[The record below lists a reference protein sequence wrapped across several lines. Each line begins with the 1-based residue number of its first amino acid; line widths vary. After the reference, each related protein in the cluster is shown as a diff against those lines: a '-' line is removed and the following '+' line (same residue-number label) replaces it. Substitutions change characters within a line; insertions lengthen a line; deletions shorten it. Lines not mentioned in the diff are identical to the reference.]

1 MLPKFLLADNS
12 QESPDTIYVV
22 HTEEP
27 KFIVESDI
35 EDFWSNQ
42 KVHWLSEAPVSEEVI
57 RALLEDAENFLDDE
71 FESQENLYGEGEDDD
86 DED

>member
-57 RALLEDAENFLDDE
+57 RALLEDAETFLDDE
-71 FESQENLYGEGEDDD
+71 FESQENLYGEEED

>member
-12 QESPDTIYVV
+12 QECPDTIYVV

-42 KVHWLSEAPVSEEVI
+42 KVHWLSEAPESEELI
-57 RALLEDAENFLDDE
+57 RALLEDAETFLDDE
-71 FESQENLYGEGEDDD
+71 FENQDNLYAED
-86 DED
+86 DEDED

>member
-57 RALLEDAENFLDDE
+57 RALLEDAETFLDDE
-71 FESQENLYGEGEDDD
+71 FENQENLYG
-86 DED
+86 DEDEDED

>member
-12 QESPDTIYVV
+12 QEAPDTIFVV

-42 KVHWLSEAPVSEEVI
+42 EVHWLSEVPESKEVI
-57 RALLEDAENFLDDE
+57 NQLLEEAEEYLEAE
-71 FESQENLYGEGEDDD
+71 FESQENLFEEEED
-86 DED
+86 

>member
-12 QESPDTIYVV
+12 QETPDTIFVV

-42 KVHWLSEAPVSEEVI
+42 EIHWLSDTPTDEDVI
-57 RALLEDAENFLDDE
+57 NKLLEETEEYLEAE
-71 FESQENLYGEGEDDD
+71 FESQENLFDEDD
-86 DED
+86 EL

>member
-12 QESPDTIYVV
+12 QEAPDTIFVV
-22 HTEEP
+22 HTKEP

-42 KVHWLSEAPVSEEVI
+42 KIHWLSEAPDSENI
-57 RALLEDAENFLDDE
+57 TKQLLEEAEEYLEAE
-71 FESQENLYGEGEDDD
+71 FESQEALF
-86 DED
+86 DEDEED

>member
-12 QESPDTIYVV
+12 QETPDTIFVV

-42 KVHWLSEAPVSEEVI
+42 EIHWLSEAPDDEDLI
-57 RALLEDAENFLDDE
+57 NQLLEEAEEYLEAE
-71 FESQENLYGEGEDDD
+71 FESQENLFDEEDQ
-86 DED
+86 

>member
-12 QESPDTIYVV
+12 QETPDTIFVV

-42 KVHWLSEAPVSEEVI
+42 EIHWLSDIPDSEDTI
-57 RALLEDAENFLDDE
+57 HQLLEEAEEYLEAE
-71 FESQENLYGEGEDDD
+71 FESQENLF
-86 DED
+86 DEDED

>member
-35 EDFWSNQ
+35 EDFWLNQ
-42 KVHWLSEAPVSEEVI
+42 EIHWLSEAPESQELI
-57 RALLEDAENFLDDE
+57 NSLLEEAENFLEDE
-71 FESQENLYGEGEDDD
+71 FENQEDLYDD
-86 DED
+86 DEDV

>member
-12 QESPDTIYVV
+12 QECPDTIFVV

-42 KVHWLSEAPVSEEVI
+42 HVHWLSEAPASEELI
-57 RALLEDAENFLDDE
+57 KALLEDAENFLEEE
-71 FESQENLYGEGEDDD
+71 FENQDNLYAEDD

>member
-12 QESPDTIYVV
+12 QECPDTIYVV

-35 EDFWSNQ
+35 EDFWANQ
-42 KVHWLSEAPVSEEVI
+42 KVHWLSEAPVSEELI
-57 RALLEDAENFLDDE
+57 KALLEDAETFLDEE
-71 FESQENLYGEGEDDD
+71 FESQENLYGEDDD

>member
-12 QESPDTIYVV
+12 QECPDTIFVV

-42 KVHWLSEAPVSEEVI
+42 QVHWLSEAPESEDI
-57 RALLEDAENFLDDE
+57 IKALLEDAENFLEDE
-71 FESQENLYGEGEDDD
+71 FENQDNLYAE
-86 DED
+86 DEDED

>member
-12 QESPDTIYVV
+12 QVTPDTIFVV
-22 HTEEP
+22 HTETP

-42 KVHWLSEAPVSEEVI
+42 VVHWLSEAPQSEETI
-57 RALLEDAENFLDDE
+57 KQLLEEAEEYLEAE
-71 FESQENLYGEGEDDD
+71 FDSQENLF
-86 DED
+86 DEDGEE

>member
-12 QESPDTIYVV
+12 QECPDTIFVL

-42 KVHWLSEAPVSEEVI
+42 KVHWFSEAPTSEEVI
-57 RALLEDAENFLDDE
+57 KALLEDAEAFLEEE
-71 FESQENLYGEGEDDD
+71 FENQEALYGEEDD

>member
-12 QESPDTIYVV
+12 QETPDTIFVV

-42 KVHWLSEAPVSEEVI
+42 EIHWLSEIPDSEDI
-57 RALLEDAENFLDDE
+57 INQLLEEAEEYLEAE
-71 FESQENLYGEGEDDD
+71 FESQENLFEEEED
-86 DED
+86 

>member
-12 QESPDTIYVV
+12 QETPDTIFVV

-42 KVHWLSEAPVSEEVI
+42 EIHWLSEIPDSEEEI
-57 RALLEDAENFLDDE
+57 NQLLKEAEEYLEAE
-71 FESQENLYGEGEDDD
+71 FESQENLFDEED
-86 DED
+86 

>member
-12 QESPDTIYVV
+12 QETPDTIFVV

-42 KVHWLSEAPVSEEVI
+42 EIHWLSEIPDSEDVI
-57 RALLEDAENFLDDE
+57 NQLLEEAEEYLEAE
-71 FESQENLYGEGEDDD
+71 FESQENLFEEEED
-86 DED
+86 

>member
-12 QESPDTIYVV
+12 QECPDTIFVV

-35 EDFWSNQ
+35 EDFNSNQ
-42 KVHWLSEAPVSEEVI
+42 KVHWLSEVPASEEI
-57 RALLEDAENFLDDE
+57 IKALLEDAENFLEDE
-71 FESQENLYGEGEDDD
+71 FESQDNLFDDDDDDD
-86 DED
+86 DE

>member
-35 EDFWSNQ
+35 EDFSSNQ
-42 KVHWLSEAPVSEEVI
+42 EIHWISEAPESQDLI
-57 RALLEDAENFLDDE
+57 NSLLEEAENFLEDE
-71 FESQENLYGEGEDDD
+71 FENQEDLYDDD
-86 DED
+86 DDDV

>member
-1 MLPKFLLADNS
+1 MLPQFLLADNS
-12 QESPDTIYVV
+12 QETPDTIFVV

-42 KVHWLSEAPVSEEVI
+42 QIHWLSEAPDSDETI
-57 RALLEDAENFLDDE
+57 KQLLEEAEEYLEAE
-71 FESQENLYGEGEDDD
+71 FESQENLFDEED
-86 DED
+86 

>member
-1 MLPKFLLADNS
+1 MLPRFLLADNS

-27 KFIVESDI
+27 QFIVESDI

-42 KVHWLSEAPVSEEVI
+42 EIHWISEAPASPELI
-57 RALLEDAENFLDDE
+57 KSLLEEAENFLEDE
-71 FESQENLYGEGEDDD
+71 FENQEDLYDEEDDD
-86 DED
+86 EV